1 MCDAG
6 AARHKAT
13 LFTTFLPDWV
23 SAGLSDHL
31 SRNRQWSNYK
41 VTNRC
46 FKRQCMLRMRLTI
59 NWCTLFVIF
68 LIKTVFFSFA
78 IHSLYIFHNERKRHV
93 KINVEVLDWEVFV
106 KTVLFLLGL
115 PWISTILIQ
124 YIMWNSMLRFPPN
137 LTKICAP
144 TWCGGGGV
152 RTGNC
157 CR

>member
-59 NWCTLFVIF
+59 NWCALFVII
-68 LIKTVFFSFA
+68 LIKTVF
-78 IHSLYIFHNERKRHV
+78 IICYPLTLHV
-93 KINVEVLDWEVFV
+93 KVNVEILDWEVFV

-124 YIMWNSMLRFPPN
+124 YIMWNSMLRCQPN
-137 LTKICAP
+137 LTQICAP
-144 TWCGGGGV
+144 TWSGRGGGV
-152 RTGNC
+152 RIGNC
-157 CR
+157 CW